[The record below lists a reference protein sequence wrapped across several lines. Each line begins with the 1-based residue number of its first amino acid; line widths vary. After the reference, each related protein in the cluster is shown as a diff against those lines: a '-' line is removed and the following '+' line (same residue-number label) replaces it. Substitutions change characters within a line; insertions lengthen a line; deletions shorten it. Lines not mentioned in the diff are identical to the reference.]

1 MRPVWMLLACLGLSF
16 SAWTQTSLPLNFSSY
31 AISLG
36 VAADNSVSL
45 VNRVGQVGVAAS
57 VNGQWRRADVGSGE
71 IISGALLDQTNF
83 FNKDTGFVSGY
94 VNDDKRNYDI
104 IYRTTDAGHTW
115 KQVRFGMDGWVDDAI
130 NLDNGEAWMSVSGK
144 GIAYTRDYG
153 ATWQKLNNPQ
163 PKERFASIY
172 FNGLRE
178 GLVGSLWNVLGY
190 TPDNC
195 ATWQLL
201 PTPLDQKKYNKTNQ
215 QRRPDFKRVAI
226 LGDRLLVV
234 QEGLVFYSRR
244 DTINWV
250 WLPDYIDF
258 YTDPANSAL
267 FFKTGRGEYVKSDS
281 SFAVLHRFSIEAEA
295 YDAQC
300 RNGGLFIVA
309 ARQMLQ
315 FTASH
320 ELVKR
325 PFSRSDIVPAE
336 PVAIGYTERGT
347 IALRNKTI
355 LQRPWNADK
364 WQTLG
369 QLPFAVDS
377 GAVSVTENA
386 TLLYQREDDSLFY
399 YSLNGKLLKAATLND
414 QLEEFAHSRISRLIF
429 SQGSRGCFHNYA
441 DQLVFTNLGDNFG
454 GDMEISHDT
463 KNGKGM
469 PANNRRIQASTVD
482 SFARTTPYLFDND
495 SRVTI
500 DELGFTVQ
508 DYEQCRQDIR
518 AFQSSLQQSG
528 KKKKETAFSFPRN
541 NLDFDRLL
549 SLVDSVKIIEPAVLW
564 ALLIKINN
572 AMWSTTTNWKK
583 IELVNDKNET
593 LTLTSEYYIPNVFYS
608 PWIITLNGITVV
620 SPGIPII
627 RFVEKTYPAFLE
639 KLDKVQVLHYLVKE
653 LYK

>member
-1 MRPVWMLLACLGLSF
+1 MRPAWMLLACLGLSF
-16 SAWTQTSLPLNFSSY
+16 SVWAQTSLPLNFSSY

-45 VNRVGQVGVAAS
+45 ANRVGQVGLAPS
-57 VNGQWRRADVGSGE
+57 VSGQWRRADVGSGE

-94 VNDDKRNYDI
+94 VNDGKHNYDI
-104 IYRTTDAGHTW
+104 IYRTTDAGHSW
-115 KQVRFGMDGWVDDAI
+115 KIVRFGMDGWVDDAI

-153 ATWQKLNNPQ
+153 VTWQKLNNPQ

-172 FNGLRE
+172 FNGSRE
-178 GLVGSLWNVLGY
+178 GLVGSLWNVLAY

-195 ATWQLL
+195 ANWQLL

-215 QRRPDFKRVAI
+215 QSRPDFKRVAI

-250 WLPDYIDF
+250 WLSDYIDF

-267 FFKTGRGEYVKSDS
+267 FFKTSRGEYVKADS
-281 SFAVLHRFSIEAEA
+281 NFAVLHRFSIDGEA

-300 RNGGLFIVA
+300 RNGSLFIVA
-309 ARQMLQ
+309 GRQMLQ
-315 FTASH
+315 FTASD
-320 ELVKR
+320 ELIKR
-325 PFSRSDIVPAE
+325 PFSRADVEPAD
-336 PVAIGYTERGT
+336 PIAIGYTDRGT
-347 IALRNKTI
+347 IALRNNTI
-355 LQRPWNADK
+355 LQKPWNADK

-377 GAVSVTENA
+377 GSVSVTENA
-386 TLLYQREDDSLFY
+386 TLLYQRRDDSLFY
-399 YSLNGKLLKAATLND
+399 CSLNGKLLKATTLND
-414 QLEEFAHSRISRLIF
+414 QLEEFAHSRISRIIF

-441 DQLVFTNLGDNFG
+441 DQLIFTNLGDSFG

-463 KNGKGM
+463 QKGKGM
-469 PANNRRIQASTVD
+469 PANDRRIPTPTVD
-482 SFARTTPYLFDND
+482 SFVRNTPYLFKNYHK
-495 SRVTI
+495 VTI
-500 DELGFTVQ
+500 DELGFTPQ
-508 DYEQCRQDIR
+508 DYAQCREDIR

-528 KKKKETAFSFPRN
+528 KKKTETAFSFPRN

-549 SLVDSVKIIEPAVLW
+549 ALVDSVKTIEPGVLSSV
-564 ALLIKINN
+564 LIKINN

-583 IELVNDKNET
+583 LELVNDKNER
-593 LTLTSEYYIPNVFYS
+593 LTLSSEYYIPNAFYS
-608 PWIITLNGITVV
+608 PWIINLNGIGVA
-620 SPGIPII
+620 SPGTPII
-627 RFVEKTYPAFLE
+627 RFIEKTYPAFLE
-639 KLDKVQVLHYLVKE
+639 KLDKVQVLHYLVKQ
-653 LYK
+653 LY